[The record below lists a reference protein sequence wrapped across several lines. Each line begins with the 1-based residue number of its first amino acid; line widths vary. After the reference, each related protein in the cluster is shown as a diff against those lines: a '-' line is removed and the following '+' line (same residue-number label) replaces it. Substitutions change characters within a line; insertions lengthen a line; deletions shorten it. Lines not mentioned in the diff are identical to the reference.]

1 MGASRAAYAAESRVM
16 LRIALPIV
24 ASNLLGVT
32 MGMTDLG
39 FIGRVGREELAA
51 AALGNTL
58 FYLMHYPMLG
68 VMTAVDTLLAT
79 AHGAKQLRAYGDWTQ
94 TGLVAVTA
102 LCVPVGATMMFVGPI
117 LRGIGQ
123 APHLA
128 SLADAFCK
136 QLVWG
141 LPPYYWFQV
150 LTKYLQAQ
158 HVLAPPVYVGLVSN
172 GANVLLNWLLI
183 FRLRRGFSGA
193 PVATSLCRWVQLA
206 LLLAYLA
213 LWPAERRRETRP
225 KAILPR
231 ARAPSLSPAPAS
243 RRALSNLSRH
253 RRRNRP
259 LRIRLGSITHTSAA
273 SVRCNTSYAS
283 VPFPPATSTTRA
295 SRKSKAS
302 RNQSVNARTFSCDAR
317 PRLLA
322 RALDPGASDVARA
335 SCENRHASPYRQNPP
350 RAKCLH
356 GGAREASA
364 SSIEVRRG
372 VGTGHRGT
380 RDES

>member
-1 MGASRAAYAAESRVM
+1 MGTSRAAYAAETRVM

-79 AHGAKQLRAYGDWTQ
+79 AHGAKQPRAYGDWTQ
-94 TGLVAVTA
+94 TGIVAVTA

-123 APHLA
+123 SPHLA

-158 HVLAPPVYVGLVSN
+158 HVLAPPVYVALVSN

-183 FRLRRGFSGA
+183 FRLGRGFSGA

-213 LWPAERRRETRP
+213 LWPAERSRETRP
-225 KAILPR
+225 KAILPG
-231 ARAPSLSPAPAS
+231 ARLRECM
-243 RRALSNLSRH
+243 RRFAALAGPGAAMMLIEAWSFE
-253 RRRNRP
+253 
-259 LRIRLGSITHTSAA
+259 ITT
-273 SVRCNTSYAS
+273 
-283 VPFPPATSTTRA
+283 
-295 SRKSKAS
+295 
-302 RNQSVNARTFSCDAR
+302 
-317 PRLLA
+317 LLA
-322 RALDPGASDVARA
+322 GYLGVVALDAHLTMLQLATLAFLSLPFATAIASTIRVGNLLGGGDGAAAEDGGGDDVRRV
-335 SCENRHASPYRQNPP
+335 CRV
-350 RAKCLH
+350 H
-356 GGAREASA
+356 GG
-364 SSIEVRRG
+364 VRRG
-372 VGTGHRGT
+372 VRGRREPPRKNIHGRSR
-380 RDES
+380 RDSRDW

>member
-1 MGASRAAYAAESRVM
+1 MTCVHRSRTSRRTARVSSADKSGSSSSASSSFSSSSFDRWSFRSR
-16 LRIALPIV
+16 I
-24 ASNLLGVT
+24 
-32 MGMTDLG
+32 
-39 FIGRVGREELAA
+39 
-51 AALGNTL
+51 
-58 FYLMHYPMLG
+58 
-68 VMTAVDTLLAT
+68 
-79 AHGAKQLRAYGDWTQ
+79 GAKTPSF
-94 TGLVAVTA
+94 VTLTREA
-102 LCVPVGATMMFVGPI
+102 SFAPTSYVPPPSATNPFTHHR
-117 LRGIGQ
+117 LFLANSYDART
-123 APHLA
+123 LA
-128 SLADAFCK
+128 SSPSHTAR
-136 QLVWG
+136 V
-141 LPPYYWFQV
+141 
-150 LTKYLQAQ
+150 KYTRTCF
-158 HVLAPPVYVGLVSN
+158 GS
-172 GANVLLNWLLI
+172 
-183 FRLRRGFSGA
+183 R
-193 PVATSLCRWVQLA
+193 TS
-206 LLLAYLA
+206 
-213 LWPAERRRETRP
+213 
-225 KAILPR
+225 LPR